1 MNTASKIAK
10 ETTVTFSGLVYGNF
24 NRYLY
29 SALLARWVG
38 AEFLGIYSLAN
49 AIMLISEVVAKMG
62 LETGVMR
69 FVSRLNPELDQE
81 KIQKIIASA
90 LKMTTIFSLV
100 IMVALI
106 ISSGAIVKNILNEP
120 PLLKLV
126 IIIFAIAI
134 PFNALTLVS
143 AFATQGFKRLK
154 YKILVTQ
161 FLNPTLLLTTMVICY
176 WFISAESALMAPMLI
191 TGIIGLFVMLGVLKK
206 VTGVSNNQIMKAK
219 VDTSLLNFSYPLM
232 FVTILQTFMHWMDIL
247 MLGYFT
253 DATTVGLYHPA
264 ARTAGLLQALLLS
277 FISIYAPMMAQFHRE
292 GDRKKMDD
300 TYKLVSRWLL
310 MCAIPISAIFIIFPG
325 KVMLLFGPEY
335 LPSAKILVILTGAT
349 FIQAIFGAAG
359 PTLSMSGHTK
369 LVLWN
374 TIGAFALNFS
384 LNIFLIPNYGIIG
397 AAIATL
403 TSLIVVGFAR
413 TIEVSVILKMNF
425 FDRKVIKPI
434 FAGIMVFTGLLL
446 IKDFIM
452 PFHTLITL
460 LSAGIFSVGSFG
472 LIMWILKIEDEDL
485 DFFKG
490 LSVLKGRK

>member
-219 VDTSLLNFSYPLM
+219 VDTSLFNFSYPLM

-374 TIGAFALNFS
+374 TIGAFALNFG

-434 FAGIMVFTGLLL
+434 FAGIAVFTGLLL

>member
-120 PLLKLV
+120 SLLKLV

-191 TGIIGLFVMLGVLKK
+191 TGIIGFFVMLGVLKK

-374 TIGAFALNFS
+374 TIGAFALNFG
-384 LNIFLIPNYGIIG
+384 LNIYLIPNYGIIG

-413 TIEVSVILKMNF
+413 TIEVSVILRMNF

>member
-191 TGIIGLFVMLGVLKK
+191 TGIIGFFVMLGVLKK
-206 VTGVSNNQIMKAK
+206 VTGVSNNQIIKAK
-219 VDTSLLNFSYPLM
+219 VDTSLFNFSYPLM

-292 GDRKKMDD
+292 GDRKKMAD

-374 TIGAFALNFS
+374 TIGAFVLNFG

>member
-292 GDRKKMDD
+292 GDHKKMDD

-349 FIQAIFGAAG
+349 FIQSIFGAAG

-413 TIEVSVILKMNF
+413 TIEVGIILKMNF

>member
-191 TGIIGLFVMLGVLKK
+191 TGIIGFFVMLGVLKK

-219 VDTSLLNFSYPLM
+219 VDTSLFNFSYPLM

-374 TIGAFALNFS
+374 TIGAFALNFG

-434 FAGIMVFTGLLL
+434 FAGIAVFTGLLL

>member
-10 ETTVTFSGLVYGNF
+10 ESTITFSGLVYGNV

-29 SALLARWVG
+29 TVLLARWVG
-38 AEFLGIYSLAN
+38 AEFLGIYSMAN
-49 AIMLISEVVAKMG
+49 AIMLIAEVLGKMG

-69 FVSRLNPELDQE
+69 FISRLNPEADTE
-81 KIQKIIASA
+81 KIQKLIASA
-90 LKMTTIFSLV
+90 LKMTIAFSLV
-100 IMVALI
+100 IMVGLI
-106 ISSGAIVKNILNEP
+106 ISSDFIVTQILNES
-120 PLLKLV
+120 PLLISV
-126 IIIFAIAI
+126 IIVFAIAI

-154 YKILVTQ
+154 YKTLVTQ
-161 FLNPTLLLTTMVICY
+161 FLNPTLLLGSMVMCY
-176 WFISAESALMAPMLI
+176 WFVSTESAVMVPMLL
-191 TGIIGLFVMLGVLKK
+191 TGIVGFFVMLSVLKK
-206 VTGVSNNQIMKAK
+206 VSGMSNNQIVKSK
-219 VDTSLLNFSYPLM
+219 FDISLLKYSM

-277 FISIYAPMMAQFHRE
+277 FISIYAPMMAQFHGA
-292 GDRKKMDD
+292 GDREKMDH

-310 MCAIPISAIFIIFPG
+310 ICAIPISAVFIIFPG
-325 KVMLLFGPEY
+325 KVLLLFGPEY

-349 FIQAIFGAAG
+349 FIQAVLGAAG
-359 PTLSMSGHTK
+359 PALSMSGHTK

-374 TIGAFALNFS
+374 TIGAFVLNFG
-384 LNIFLIPNYGIIG
+384 LNIFLIPKYGIVG

-403 TSLIVVGFAR
+403 ISLTILGFAR
-413 TIEVSVILKMNF
+413 IIEVQIILRMNF
-425 FDRKVIKPI
+425 IDRKVIKPI
-434 FAGIMVFTGLLL
+434 LAGLIVFTGLFF

-460 LSAGIFSVGSFG
+460 ILAGIFSVGVYGFI
-472 LIMWILKIEDEDL
+472 LWILKVEEEDL
-485 DFFKG
+485 DFLKG
-490 LSVLKGRK
+490 LKVLKGRK

>member
-191 TGIIGLFVMLGVLKK
+191 TGIIGFFVMLGVLKK

-219 VDTSLLNFSYPLM
+219 VDTSLFNFSYPLM

-374 TIGAFALNFS
+374 TIGAFALNFG
-384 LNIFLIPNYGIIG
+384 LNIYLIPNYGIIG

-434 FAGIMVFTGLLL
+434 FAGIAVFTGLLL

>member
-1 MNTASKIAK
+1 MNIAQKIAK
-10 ETTVTFSGLVYGNF
+10 ESTITFSGLVYGNV

-29 SALLARWVG
+29 TALLARWVG

-49 AIMLISEVVAKMG
+49 SIMLISEVLGKMG

-69 FVSRLNPELDQE
+69 FVSRLNPETDSE
-81 KIQKIIASA
+81 KIQKVIASA

-100 IMVALI
+100 IMVGLI
-106 ISSGAIVKNILNEP
+106 LSSGIIANQILNEST
-120 PLLKLV
+120 LLTSV

-134 PFNALTLVS
+134 PFNGLTLVS

-154 YKILVTQ
+154 YKTLVTQ
-161 FLNPTLLLTTMVICY
+161 FINPTFLLGSMLICF
-176 WFISAESALMAPMLI
+176 WFISTESAIMVPMLI
-191 TGIIGLFVMLGVLKK
+191 TGIIGFFVMVVVLKRIS
-206 VTGVSNNQIMKAK
+206 GVSNNQIIKAK
-219 VDTSLLNFSYPLM
+219 FDSSLLKFSYPLM

-277 FISIYAPMMAQFHRE
+277 FISIYTPMASQFHAEGERE
-292 GDRKKMDD
+292 KLAD

-310 MCAIPISAIFIIFPG
+310 ISAIPISAVFIIFPG
-325 KVMLLFGPEY
+325 KVLLLFGPEY
-335 LPSAKILVILTGAT
+335 LPSTKILVILTGAT
-349 FIQAIFGAAG
+349 FIQALLGAAG
-359 PTLSMSGHTK
+359 PTLSMSGYTK
-369 LVLWN
+369 LALWN
-374 TIGAFALNFS
+374 TVGAFALNFG
-384 LNIFLIPNYGIIG
+384 LNIYLIPKYGIIG

-403 TSLIVVGFAR
+403 ISLTILGFAR
-413 TIEVSVILKMNF
+413 IIEVQIILRMNF
-425 FDRKVIKPI
+425 IDRKVIKPI
-434 FAGIMVFTGLLL
+434 LAGLIVFTGLFF

-460 LSAGIFSVGSFG
+460 ILAGIFSVGIFG
-472 LIMWILKIEDEDL
+472 FILWVLKIETEDL

-490 LSVLKGRK
+490 LKVLKGRK

>member
-191 TGIIGLFVMLGVLKK
+191 TGIIGFFVMLGVLKK

-219 VDTSLLNFSYPLM
+219 VDTSLLYFSYPLM

-374 TIGAFALNFS
+374 TIGAFALNFG
-384 LNIFLIPNYGIIG
+384 LNIYLIPNYGIIG

>member
-219 VDTSLLNFSYPLM
+219 FERSLFKFSYPLM

-374 TIGAFALNFS
+374 TIGAFALNFG

-434 FAGIMVFTGLLL
+434 FAGITVFTGLLL

>member
-374 TIGAFALNFS
+374 TIGAFALNFG
-384 LNIFLIPNYGIIG
+384 LNIYLIPNYGIIG

>member
-62 LETGVMR
+62 LETGAMR

-191 TGIIGLFVMLGVLKK
+191 TGIIGFFVMLGVLKK

-219 VDTSLLNFSYPLM
+219 VDTSLFNFSYPLM

-374 TIGAFALNFS
+374 TIGAFALNFG
-384 LNIFLIPNYGIIG
+384 LNIYLIPNYGIIG